1 MEANTQKTELN
12 KNLFAVQNMVYE
24 HCDLEISD
32 LSVESEGTEY
42 DACSFLLKGKRVIS
56 RSAKITPKKVGQF
69 VTFWKRNE
77 EGITAPYEATDLFDF
92 YIVQVTNKHRLGQF
106 VFPKQELVNRGIV
119 TTESKDGK
127 RGFRV
132 YPIWDH
138 PQSKQ
143 AIKTQQ
149 WQLHYFYEIT
159 NKTDVQKV
167 IELYHFK

>member
-1 MEANTQKTELN
+1 MGVNSRNTKLN
-12 KNLFAVQNMVYE
+12 KNLLAIQNRVYD

-32 LSVESEGTEY
+32 LSIESEGTEY
-42 DACSFLLKGKRVIS
+42 DACTFLLNGKHVIS

-69 VTFWKRNE
+69 VTFWKRNN
-77 EGITAPYEATDLFDF
+77 EGITAPYEASDPFDF
-92 YIVQVTNKHRLGQF
+92 YIIQVTNKNRLGQF
-106 VFPKQELVNRGIV
+106 VFPKQELINKRIV
-119 TTESKDGK
+119 ATESKDGK

-167 IELYHFK
+167 VELYHFK

>member
-1 MEANTQKTELN
+1 MLAL
-12 KNLFAVQNMVYE
+12 QNMVYE

-32 LSVESEGTEY
+32 LIVESEGKEY
-42 DACSFLLKGKRVIS
+42 DACNFLLNEKRVIS

-69 VTFWKRNE
+69 VTFWKRNK
-77 EGITAPYEATDLFDF
+77 EGITAPYEASDHFDF
-92 YIVQVTNKHRLGQF
+92 FIVQVTNKHRLGQF
-106 VFPKQELVNRGIV
+106 VFPKKELVNRAIV

-132 YPIWDH
+132 YPIWDQ

-167 IELYHFK
+167 IELYHLQ